1 MKKAFCMVKYSI
13 LKQNYRTCLKIK
25 ITPYIYCGNKLVS
38 HKKSV
43 KWPYKPVFYAFM
55 VFSITENQSLWAFQ
69 SDRLIPPV
77 PHTSAIKA
85 TKIMQFLLI

>member
-38 HKKSV
+38 HEKVSKVALQTSFLCIHGFLYNRKSISLGIP
-43 KWPYKPVFYAFM
+43 KW
-55 VFSITENQSLWAFQ
+55 
-69 SDRLIPPV
+69 
-77 PHTSAIKA
+77 
-85 TKIMQFLLI
+85 